1 VANLTADQLR
11 TRERVETVIRLA
23 APALNLVLAAGERLS
38 RIVEPDDPE
47 YYPARVEPNGGDSAA
62 HGPRVPAQE

>member
-11 TRERVETVIRLA
+11 TRERFETLIRLA
-23 APALNLVLAAGERLS
+23 APALNLMLAAGERLS

-47 YYPARVEPNGGDSAA
+47 YYPARVEGADTPPSGAIRRA
-62 HGPRVPAQE
+62 E